1 MAKIASRSFGDT
13 FNTPASRFFLAI
25 AVVVVASIILVPVL
39 WGLTY
44 WRRKSRR
51 EGNLREEVPAH
62 NLDSF

>member
-1 MAKIASRSFGDT
+1 MAQVASRSLGDT

-25 AVVVVASIILVPVL
+25 AVVVAASIILVPVL

-51 EGNLREEVPAH
+51 EADMREEVPEH
-62 NLDSF
+62 HLDSF